1 MGSRLPPGP
10 KGLPILG
17 NILDIPKD
25 GHEWLDYEKWGR
37 QYGSDILYIN
47 LLGTPV
53 VILNSWKHAIELFE
67 RRSKLYSDRPKAIM
81 LNDLTG
87 WGFDFAFMGYG
98 NVWREQRRVFHQH
111 FNGQAILKYAPQF
124 PRAVHDLLLRLLE
137 RPEDFMAHLRHS
149 AGAVIMAITYGIDV
163 LPKDDPYVDIAER
176 ALVTLNATCNTG
188 SYLVDYLPALQYI
201 PSWMP
206 GAKFKR
212 QAAIWHQYVM
222 DLTHVPYAAVKQ
234 AIAEGTAAPS
244 VVATLINKLDVNED
258 NTKIEGVIRNVAGAA
273 YTGGADTSVSSL
285 GTLVY
290 ALMLHPEC
298 QRKAQAE
305 LERVIG
311 KGRLPTLEDRDQLP
325 YITAIFR
332 ESMRWRPVV
341 PLSVTH
347 ALTEDDEYLG
357 YNFPKGLLVIGNI
370 WAISRDE
377 ERYPDPERFNPDRFM
392 TPEGTL
398 DPKVP
403 NSDDFAFGFGRRTC
417 PGRHLALNS
426 IWLSL
431 ASILTVFNLEL
442 PRDKN
447 GEEIRPSGEYT
458 PGLISYPE
466 PFQCKFK
473 PRSQHAEALIRAA
486 AHEAVA

>member
-1 MGSRLPPGP
+1 MNGSTT
-10 KGLPILG
+10 KGG
-17 NILDIPKD
+17 VVNTV
-25 GHEWLDYEKWGR
+25 
-37 QYGSDILYIN
+37 GSDILYIN

-53 VILNSWKHAIELFE
+53 VILNSGKHAYELFE
-67 RRSKLYSDRPKAIM
+67 RRSRLYSDRPKAIM

-98 NVWREQRRVFHQH
+98 NAWREQRRMFHQH

-124 PRAVHDLLLRLLE
+124 PRAARDLLLRLLE

-149 AGAVIMAITYGIDV
+149 AGAVIMAIAYGIDV

-212 QAAIWHQYVM
+212 QAAVWYQYVM

-234 AIAEGTAAPS
+234 AMSEGTAAPS
-244 VVATLINKLDVNED
+244 VVATLLNKLDPNED
-258 NTKIEGVIRNVAGAA
+258 NTRIEGVIRDVAGAA

-290 ALMLHPEC
+290 ALVLHPEV

-305 LERVIG
+305 LDRVIG
-311 KGRLPTLEDRDQLP
+311 TDRLPMLEDRDQLP

-332 ESMRWRPVV
+332 ESLRWHPVI

-347 ALTEDDEYLG
+347 AVTEDDEYLG
-357 YNFPKGLLVIGNI
+357 YDIPKGSLIVGNI
-370 WAISRDE
+370 WAILHDE
-377 ERYPDPERFNPDRFM
+377 TKYPNPEAFNPDRFM

-403 NSDDFAFGFGRRTC
+403 NSEEFAFGFGRRTC

-426 IWLSL
+426 VWLNL
-431 ASILTVFNLEL
+431 ASILAVFNLEL
-442 PRDKN
+442 PKDKQ
-447 GEEIRPSGEYT
+447 GREIRPAGKYT
-458 PGLISYPE
+458 PGLIRLASM
-466 PFQCKFK
+466 FSDLQN
-473 PRSQHAEALIRAA
+473 I
-486 AHEAVA
+486 